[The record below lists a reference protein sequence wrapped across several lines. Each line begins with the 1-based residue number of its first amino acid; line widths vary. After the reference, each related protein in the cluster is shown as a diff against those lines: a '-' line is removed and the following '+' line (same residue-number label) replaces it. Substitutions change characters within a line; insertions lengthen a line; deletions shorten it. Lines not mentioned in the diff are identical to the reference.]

1 MARDVFS
8 GRFLDVANGTGVA
21 ERHLL
26 WLGQYPLA
34 FLVVNVTV
42 FFFTSVIALQYNKQA
57 FAQVVPARLAEVAHL
72 VEPGNPC

>member
-8 GRFLDVANGTGVA
+8 GRFLDVADGTGVA

-26 WLGQYPLA
+26 WLGQHPLA

-42 FFFTSVIALQYNKQA
+42 IFFTSVIAL
-57 FAQVVPARLAEVAHL
+57 
-72 VEPGNPC
+72 